1 VFCRICHDGDL
12 DGDKL
17 ISPCSCSGS
26 VGLIHRTCIEKWLS
40 TVNQD
45 TCEICKQKFLVTRQ
59 TRPFTSWLMTPAVGD
74 DQRNLLGDTVCF
86 LLLTPLTSISAYLC
100 ASGAVF
106 YMQQIKKSEAVGLMC
121 LASLLVIIY
130 TIWLLLTI
138 RYHCQVWFKWR
149 VNNQDIRLLDVT
161 TNQPKPTKQR
171 KEKQKAN
178 ASYTKAKDPVDAERR
193 EEVTVDVSG
202 LPAAET
208 PSVEG
213 PQDSRSAKSLSCV
226 DGSVP
231 EEEKLTNEL
240 SSEEQD
246 PMTISPVNRLMPPLS
261 ASPLF
266 STPLSPVVIPTDPG
280 SEYASVIVSST
291 PESDI
296 YATSE
301 QLRTNSNYLCPYLP
315 DLKNHFMTIGHNSG
329 GEKEKRSRG
338 TFSPRKATP
347 FKTRT
352 TDYKRL

>member
-1 VFCRICHDGDL
+1 
-12 DGDKL
+12 
-17 ISPCSCSGS
+17 
-26 VGLIHRTCIEKWLS
+26 
-40 TVNQD
+40 
-45 TCEICKQKFLVTRQ
+45 
-59 TRPFTSWLMTPAVGD
+59 M
-74 DQRNLLGDTVCF
+74 
-86 LLLTPLTSISAYLC
+86 
-100 ASGAVF
+100 
-106 YMQQIKKSEAVGLMC
+106 
-121 LASLLVIIY
+121 
-130 TIWLLLTI
+130 
-138 RYHCQVWFKWR
+138 
-149 VNNQDIRLLDVT
+149 LDVT
-161 TNQPKPTKQR
+161 TNQPKPKKQR

-178 ASYTKAKDPVDAERR
+178 ASYTKAKDPMEAERR

-202 LPAAET
+202 LPEAET
-208 PSVEG
+208 ETTSVEG
-213 PQDSRSAKSLSCV
+213 PLDSVKSLSFV

-231 EEEKLTNEL
+231 DGEAPQKLTNER

-246 PMTISPVNRLMPPLS
+246 PMTISPVNRLTPPLS

-296 YATSE
+296 YATRE
-301 QLRTNSNYLCPYLP
+301 QLRANSNYLCPYLP

-352 TDYKRL
+352 SDYKRL

>member
-1 VFCRICHDGDL
+1 
-12 DGDKL
+12 
-17 ISPCSCSGS
+17 
-26 VGLIHRTCIEKWLS
+26 
-40 TVNQD
+40 
-45 TCEICKQKFLVTRQ
+45 
-59 TRPFTSWLMTPAVGD
+59 M
-74 DQRNLLGDTVCF
+74 
-86 LLLTPLTSISAYLC
+86 
-100 ASGAVF
+100 
-106 YMQQIKKSEAVGLMC
+106 
-121 LASLLVIIY
+121 
-130 TIWLLLTI
+130 
-138 RYHCQVWFKWR
+138 
-149 VNNQDIRLLDVT
+149 T

-178 ASYTKAKDPVDAERR
+178 ASYTKTKDPVEAERR

-202 LPAAET
+202 LPEAET
-208 PSVEG
+208 PSSTVEG
-213 PQDSRSAKSLSCV
+213 PLDSKSLSCV

-231 EEEKLTNEL
+231 AEELTNERG
-240 SSEEQD
+240 SEEQD